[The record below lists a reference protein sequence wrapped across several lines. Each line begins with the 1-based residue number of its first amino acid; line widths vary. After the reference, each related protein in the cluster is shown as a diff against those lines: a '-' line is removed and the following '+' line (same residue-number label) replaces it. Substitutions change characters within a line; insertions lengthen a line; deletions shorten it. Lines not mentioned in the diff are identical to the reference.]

1 MWVAGLVAAGYS
13 HSNASKLLERQ
24 DVRIIYRSRRTDLAA
39 AMKGQSYAANDPIFD
54 QFTRLGG
61 KGSGT
66 VYILDQETHDLV
78 SAITI
83 TEVKDLTPT
92 LRAKFQH
99 IFSYFIRDKGFHP
112 SVANNHTMIAGSM
125 KAIGWRASMEQG
137 QAFGTYVPFTSVN
150 PATWFNHTEGGKEV
164 HRMFAESFR
173 DLALGLYENQQIELY
188 NYSVPALGVDFASN
202 SDSEQD
208 HPYIYCS
215 NLAYTYSEHP
225 PTWIMLFPM
234 QNDVF

>member
-1 MWVAGLVAAGYS
+1 
-13 HSNASKLLERQ
+13 
-24 DVRIIYRSRRTDLAA
+24 
-39 AMKGQSYAANDPIFD
+39 MKGQSYAANDPIFD
-54 QFTRLGG
+54 KFTRLGR

-92 LRAKFQH
+92 SRAKFQH

-137 QAFGTYVPFTSVN
+137 EAFGTYVPFTSMN
-150 PATWFNHTEGGKEV
+150 PATWFNHTKGSQEV
-164 HRMFAESFR
+164 PQMFAKCFR
-173 DLALGLYENQQIELY
+173 DLAL
-188 NYSVPALGVDFASN
+188 
-202 SDSEQD
+202 
-208 HPYIYCS
+208 
-215 NLAYTYSEHP
+215 
-225 PTWIMLFPM
+225 
-234 QNDVF
+234 